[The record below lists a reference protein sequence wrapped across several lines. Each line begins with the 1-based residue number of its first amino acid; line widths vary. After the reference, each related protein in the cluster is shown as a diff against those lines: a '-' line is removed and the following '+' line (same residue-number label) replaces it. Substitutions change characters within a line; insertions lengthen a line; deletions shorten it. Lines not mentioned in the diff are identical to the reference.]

1 MNKYMALAVAA
12 LITACGDNED
22 IQNFEKKQATIA
34 NEIAAQQA
42 EKSAV
47 SAVDGEENAVE
58 DASNVENTVVADN
71 PCTWAGLTAGCKV
84 TSFGAEG
91 SKLYAVETAEGDVLT
106 TSANAVSKATHNNFT
121 NYVEKSIEFAKTQG
135 KELNEADI
143 KQAVATQTRT
153 QRGFIVTLTF
163 ANGAIYILEDGRIM
177 GKLN

>member
-1 MNKYMALAVAA
+1 MALAVAA

-34 NEIAAQQA
+34 SEIAAQQA
-42 EKSAV
+42 AKSEV
-47 SAVDGEENAVE
+47 SAENTAE
-58 DASNVENTVVADN
+58 NASNVENSVVADS
-71 PCTWAGLTAGCKV
+71 PCTWASLAEGCKV

-163 ANGAIYILEDGRIM
+163 ANGAIYILEDGRVM